1 MTSAVIGALR
11 VNLGIDTAQFTE
23 GLKGVQASMQRI
35 GKQMQNVGATLST
48 YVTAPLALAGGAIA
62 AAASGLARDVDE
74 LRKAAQI
81 SNVGFEE
88 FQKLAYAAKSVGI
101 EGDKLADIFKDV
113 NDRIGDFNQTGGGPM
128 ADFFENIAPKVGITA
143 EAFKDLSGP
152 QALQLYYDSLKKAGA
167 SQQQMTFY
175 LEAMASDATALIP
188 LLEQGGEGFRMLG
201 EGASVISEEQAAG
214 LKAYNDAM
222 RSLSEALKGL
232 TIAIATSGLLEFV
245 TSMVHQL
252 TAVVQAVS
260 EANPALLQWGTVI
273 AGLAAILGP
282 LLAGVGLFVT
292 AVAAISAPVLAAVA
306 GITALVAAGVALYA
320 NWDEI
325 TARFPIIQQV
335 ITTAVEVI
343 KISLT
348 GLLENARLMATGIVQ
363 LLSGDFSG
371 AWTTARELVHNFWQT
386 LGGVMNEVLPGF
398 TQGISQIMAA
408 VQQFVTDMVNAF
420 LALPAKMIEIGGQI
434 IDGLWQGIQARWESV
449 KGNIV
454 GLANGIT
461 DSVKA
466 TLGIRSPSRV
476 MAEIGTYVVQGLANG
491 IGSTQGQA
499 VAAAQGVSSAVTG
512 AFDGMQSIGNSIAST
527 LSSAFQGLIDGSKSV
542 KDVIRDL
549 LSQLASMWMNKAFQA
564 LLGGGMGGGGGGFF
578 GTLLSGIGSIFGFA
592 RGGTIMP
599 GGAGGIDSQLVMFR
613 KSPNERVDVTKPGQ
627 TLTSGRAGVADVRVY
642 VEQDGNW
649 QAAVERISD
658 ERVSKAAPSIVGQ
671 ANSMVVPTM
680 GRFQSDKAGSDYR
693 NG

>member
-1 MTSAVIGALR
+1 MASSVIGALR

-23 GLKGVQASMQRI
+23 GLKGAQTSLQRV
-35 GKQMQNVGATLST
+35 GKQMQAVGASLST

-62 AAASGLARDVDE
+62 AAATGLARDVDE

-113 NDRIGDFNQTGGGPM
+113 NDRIGDFNATGGGPM

-143 EAFKDLSGP
+143 DAFKDLSGP

-167 SQQQMTFY
+167 SQQDLTFY
-175 LEAMASDATALIP
+175 LEAMASDTTALIP
-188 LLEQGGEGFRMLG
+188 LLERGGEAFRELG
-201 EGASVISEEQAAG
+201 EGAAVISEDQAAG

-222 RSLSEALKGL
+222 RALSESFKAL
-232 TIAIATSGLLEFV
+232 TIAIATSGLLDFI
-245 TSMVHQL
+245 TSMIQQL
-252 TAVVQAVS
+252 TSVVQVLS
-260 EANPALLQWGTVI
+260 ETNPALLQWGTVI
-273 AGLAAILGP
+273 AGLAAIIGP
-282 LLAGVGLFVT
+282 LVAGVGLFIT
-292 AVAAISAPVLAAVA
+292 AVAAVSAPVLLAVA

-335 ITTAVEVI
+335 ITAAVEVI

-371 AWTTARELVHNFWQT
+371 AWNTAKELVHHFWQT
-386 LGGVMNEVLPGF
+386 LGAIMDTVLPGF
-398 TQGISQIMAA
+398 TAGLGRMMQA

-420 LALPAKMIEIGGQI
+420 LALPGKMIEIGRQI
-434 IDGLWQGIQARWESV
+434 IDGLWQGIQARWEGLKS
-449 KGNIV
+449 NIT
-454 GLANGIT
+454 GLANGIADT
-461 DSVKA
+461 VRN

-476 MAEIGTYVVQGLANG
+476 MHELGTYIVQGLSNG
-491 IGSTQGQA
+491 ITATQGQA
-499 VAAAQGVSSAVTG
+499 VAAAQSVSGAVTG
-512 AFDGMQSIGNSIAST
+512 AFDGVQQIGDSIAST
-527 LSSAFQGLIDGSKSV
+527 LSGAFQGLIDGSKNV
-542 KDVIRDL
+542 KDVLKDL
-549 LSQLASMWMNKAFQA
+549 LGQLASMALNKTFQA
-564 LLGGGMGGGGGGFF
+564 LLGGFAGGGGGAGTGFL
-578 GTLLSGIGSIFGFA
+578 GTLFSGLFGFA

-599 GGAGGIDSQLVMFR
+599 GGAGGIDSQLVAFR
-613 KSPNERVDVTKPGQ
+613 KSPNERVDITKPGQ
-627 TLTSGRAGVADVRVY
+627 TLSSGRGGVADVRVY
-642 VEQDGNW
+642 VDQDGNW

-658 ERVSKAAPSIVGQ
+658 ERVGRAAPAIIGQ
-671 ANSMVVPTM
+671 ANSMVMPTM
-680 GRFQSDKAGSDYR
+680 ARFQTQKAGGDYR